1 MIRYAPAVSSMPS
14 AIFVAVA
21 GSLPRR
27 RSHVHS
33 PTSSGVNSR
42 MKVGFTDW
50 KISGEMLVFVASRA
64 QNVSVKPFCSKAI
77 QKITTT
83 PKIKQQ
89 RSDPVLLLLLRQ
101 CHSGVVACRARSA
114 ALISPSATTLRKKM
128 NTPSAITMP
137 IPAAPNA

>member
-1 MIRYAPAVSSMPS
+1 MIRYAPAVSSIPS

-42 MKVGFTDW
+42 MNVGFTDW
-50 KISGEMLVFVASRA
+50 KISGEMLVLVASRA
-64 QNVSVKPFCSKAI
+64 QNVSVKPFWSKAI

-83 PKIKQQ
+83 PKIK
-89 RSDPVLLLLLRQ
+89 S
-101 CHSGVVACRARSA
+101 S
-114 ALISPSATTLRKKM
+114 ALIRSFSCFFVSF
-128 NTPSAITMP
+128 TPGALL
-137 IPAAPNA
+137 AARDRRR